1 MSAFRNRLRSK
12 WTILVFLLGSSFLIA
27 QESSTNRNEP
37 NDTRWPG
44 IQSGGV
50 TLLPNGWSIK
60 PAGEQIDLGDFPTH
74 MEVSPDGKFVAV
86 LHAGYGTHEVKVMD
100 IASRKMISSVTFDQ
114 VFYGLRFSRDGNTL
128 YVSGAEDECV
138 YVFGHKD
145 GYLTAIKP
153 LPIVDKQDTFVAS
166 GLDIHK
172 PSEQLI
178 VCGLYSDKIAFVPL
192 SSDRRPS
199 FIDLPKGS
207 FPYEVKVAPDS
218 KFAFVSL
225 WGGASVA
232 RIDIA
237 EQKLMQLWNVRSHPT
252 EMLFVDDGKTLLV
265 GCSDDNSVVFLD
277 TANGESKEVLRTALY
292 ATAKNGSTPN
302 SISLSPD
309 QSVLAVANADNNN
322 IALFDIRERDQTKSL
337 GFIPVGWHPT
347 NVRFAEQGQTLLV
360 TNGKGQS
367 SKDNSRGPNPLREPP
382 KSVREY
388 IGGLFKG
395 TMSVIAAPNP
405 QQMVNYTKQAY
416 ANSPLQ
422 IDNKANVNEAA
433 KDSVIP
439 QKLGDPSPIKHC
451 FYIIK
456 ENRTYDQVFGDIPRG
471 NGDPSL
477 CIFPDKVTP
486 NQHALVNEFVLLDN
500 FYVEGEVSADGH
512 EWSMAAYATD
522 FVEKIWPLS
531 YRGGRRKIGYPA
543 EGANA
548 IAAPSSGYIWDQCKK
563 AGVSYFS
570 FGQFI
575 ANGALPGL
583 PATAKVATLEGHFD
597 PLYRSYD
604 LDYMDID
611 RAKRFAER
619 FAQFEKENNLPQFI
633 VLRIGND
640 HTSGTRVGKKTPTA
654 MVADNDVALGMIVE
668 TITKSKYWAESAIFV
683 VEDDAQNGSDHVDAH
698 RTVALA
704 ISPYIRKG
712 SLDSTLYSTTSLLR
726 TMELILG
733 LEPMTQFDAAA
744 TPMYASFGNKADL
757 KPYTHIPAKVD
768 LYEVNTALAW
778 GAQMSEEMDFTK
790 EDAADDL
797 LLGDIVWRSVRGA
810 NSPMPAPVRAAFVFA
825 NDDDEEEDEEDEHD
839 EEERGQENEN
849 GLPKTG
855 K

>member
-1 MSAFRNRLRSK
+1 
-12 WTILVFLLGSSFLIA
+12 
-27 QESSTNRNEP
+27 
-37 NDTRWPG
+37 
-44 IQSGGV
+44 
-50 TLLPNGWSIK
+50 
-60 PAGEQIDLGDFPTH
+60 
-74 MEVSPDGKFVAV
+74 
-86 LHAGYGTHEVKVMD
+86 
-100 IASRKMISSVTFDQ
+100 
-114 VFYGLRFSRDGNTL
+114 
-128 YVSGAEDECV
+128 
-138 YVFGHKD
+138 
-145 GYLTAIKP
+145 
-153 LPIVDKQDTFVAS
+153 
-166 GLDIHK
+166 
-172 PSEQLI
+172 
-178 VCGLYSDKIAFVPL
+178 
-192 SSDRRPS
+192 
-199 FIDLPKGS
+199 
-207 FPYEVKVAPDS
+207 
-218 KFAFVSL
+218 
-225 WGGASVA
+225 
-232 RIDIA
+232 
-237 EQKLMQLWNVRSHPT
+237 
-252 EMLFVDDGKTLLV
+252 
-265 GCSDDNSVVFLD
+265 
-277 TANGESKEVLRTALY
+277 
-292 ATAKNGSTPN
+292 
-302 SISLSPD
+302 
-309 QSVLAVANADNNN
+309 
-322 IALFDIRERDQTKSL
+322 
-337 GFIPVGWHPT
+337 
-347 NVRFAEQGQTLLV
+347 
-360 TNGKGQS
+360 
-367 SKDNSRGPNPLREPP
+367 
-382 KSVREY
+382 
-388 IGGLFKG
+388 
-395 TMSVIAAPNP
+395 
-405 QQMVNYTKQAY
+405 
-416 ANSPLQ
+416 
-422 IDNKANVNEAA
+422 
-433 KDSVIP
+433 
-439 QKLGDPSPIKHC
+439 
-451 FYIIK
+451 
-456 ENRTYDQVFGDIPRG
+456 
-471 NGDPSL
+471 
-477 CIFPDKVTP
+477 
-486 NQHALVNEFVLLDN
+486 
-500 FYVEGEVSADGH
+500 
-512 EWSMAAYATD
+512 
-522 FVEKIWPLS
+522 
-531 YRGGRRKIGYPA
+531 
-543 EGANA
+543 
-548 IAAPSSGYIWDQCKK
+548 
-563 AGVSYFS
+563 
-570 FGQFI
+570 
-575 ANGALPGL
+575 LPGL

>member
-1 MSAFRNRLRSK
+1 
-12 WTILVFLLGSSFLIA
+12 SSPA
-27 QESSTNRNEP
+27 
-37 NDTRWPG
+37 RWPG

-60 PAGEQIDLGDFPTH
+60 PAGEQIELGDFPTH
-74 MEVSPDGKFVAV
+74 LEVSPDGKFAAV
-86 LHAGYGTHEVKVMD
+86 LHAGYGTHEVKVMEV
-100 IASRKMISSVTFDQ
+100 ASRKMISSVILDQ
-114 VFYGLRFSRDGNTL
+114 VFYGLRFSSDGSLL
-128 YVSGAEDECV
+128 YVSGAEDECIH
-138 YVFGHKD
+138 VFQHRD
-145 GYLTAIKP
+145 GYLTAIQP
-153 LPIVDKQDTFVAS
+153 LQIVEKKETFVVS

-172 PSEQLI
+172 ASEQLI

-199 FIDLPKGS
+199 FVDLPKGS
-207 FPYEVKVAPDS
+207 FPYEVKIAPDS

-225 WGGASVA
+225 WGGAAVA

-237 EQKLMQLWNVRSHPT
+237 EQKLMQLWKVRSHPT

-277 TANGESKEVLRTALY
+277 AMTGESKEVLQTALY

-309 QSVLAVANADNNN
+309 LSVLAVANADNNN
-322 IALFDIRERDQTKSL
+322 IALFDIRERGQTKSL

-347 NVRFAEQGQTLLV
+347 NVRFAEQGQTILV

-367 SKDNSRGPNPLREPP
+367 SRDNSRGPNPLREPP

-388 IGGLFKG
+388 IGGLFRG
-395 TMSVIAAPNP
+395 SMSVIAAPNP

-422 IDNKANVNEAA
+422 LDNKANINEAA
-433 KDSVIP
+433 NDSVIP

-477 CIFPDKVTP
+477 CIFPEKVTP

-543 EGANA
+543 EGSNA

-570 FGQFI
+570 FGQ
-575 ANGALPGL
+575 
-583 PATAKVATLEGHFD
+583 
-597 PLYRSYD
+597 
-604 LDYMDID
+604 
-611 RAKRFAER
+611 
-619 FAQFEKENNLPQFI
+619 
-633 VLRIGND
+633 
-640 HTSGTRVGKKTPTA
+640 
-654 MVADNDVALGMIVE
+654 
-668 TITKSKYWAESAIFV
+668 
-683 VEDDAQNGSDHVDAH
+683 
-698 RTVALA
+698 
-704 ISPYIRKG
+704 
-712 SLDSTLYSTTSLLR
+712 
-726 TMELILG
+726 
-733 LEPMTQFDAAA
+733 
-744 TPMYASFGNKADL
+744 
-757 KPYTHIPAKVD
+757 
-768 LYEVNTALAW
+768 
-778 GAQMSEEMDFTK
+778 
-790 EDAADDL
+790 
-797 LLGDIVWRSVRGA
+797 
-810 NSPMPAPVRAAFVFA
+810 
-825 NDDDEEEDEEDEHD
+825 
-839 EEERGQENEN
+839 
-849 GLPKTG
+849 
-855 K
+855 